1 MLLSYLW
8 QRQRLWLLVV
18 VFICLLFM
26 YYFEM
31 KVSYLEDSKQNLEL
45 AVVRMQLR
53 EVELRRSLKTPPSD
67 VDPDRDLVV
76 VYNRVPKTG
85 STSLVGVAYDLC
97 KLNNFHVLHL
107 NITGNMHVL
116 SLANQLRFVQNV
128 TRWTSIKPAFY
139 HGHVAFV
146 DFGKFGAPQPL
157 YVNLI
162 RKPLDRLVSYYYFLR
177 YGDNFRPHLVRRK
190 HGDKV
195 TFDECVEQ
203 GQPDCDPANMWLQV
217 PFLCGHNPHCWEVAS
232 DWALEQAKRNLL
244 DKYFLVGV
252 TEQLQDFV
260 QVLEVTLPS
269 LFHGALDHYKTSNK
283 SHLRRTAQ
291 KLAPS
296 PETIARIQDSKVWK
310 MENELYQFALDQF
323 TQVRRRVL
331 GATMDRDQRF
341 MYEKIRPK

>member
-1 MLLSYLW
+1 MVDITRSILLAW
-8 QRQRLWLLVV
+8 
-18 VFICLLFM
+18 
-26 YYFEM
+26 
-31 KVSYLEDSKQNLEL
+31 
-45 AVVRMQLR
+45 
-53 EVELRRSLKTPPSD
+53 
-67 VDPDRDLVV
+67 
-76 VYNRVPKTG
+76 
-85 STSLVGVAYDLC
+85 
-97 KLNNFHVLHL
+97 
-107 NITGNMHVL
+107 
-116 SLANQLRFVQNV
+116 
-128 TRWTSIKPAFY
+128 
-139 HGHVAFV
+139 
-146 DFGKFGAPQPL
+146 FGAPQPL

-162 RKPLDRLVSYYYFLR
+162 RKPMDRLVSYYYFLR

-195 TFDECVEQ
+195 TFDECVDQ
-203 GQPDCDPANMWLQV
+203 GQADCDPANMWLQV
-217 PFLCGHNPHCWEVAS
+217 PFLCGHNPRCWEVAS

-269 LFHGALDHYKTSNK
+269 LFHGALDHYKTSASLQLTPNHLNTTGLHKRTMCLTTNIQKQLVPTLVTMHLSLSSCVSSGNK

-310 MENELYQFALDQF
+310 MENELYQFALEQF

-331 GATMDRDQRF
+331 GTAMDRDQRF